1 MSPFFSLF
9 LFLLFCI
16 SNNETAKILFTFYH
30 DRGSHFGSMLP
41 LMEKLASNGHSVYV
55 LDTIFSINKSKLINY
70 HRAQLPQDDEGEEA
84 KKAFAHFLWCETDSS
99 VTLDEFFEHGDNK
112 IGILMINHTE
122 KAKIKLKNILKII
135 FLNYKKSNPNY
146 QKIF

>member
-70 HRAQLPQDDEGEEA
+70 HRAQLPQDDEG
-84 KKAFAHFLWCETDSS
+84 KKLKRLLLISFGLKQILLLLLMNFLNMET
-99 VTLDEFFEHGDNK
+99 
-112 IGILMINHTE
+112 
-122 KAKIKLKNILKII
+122 IKLE
-135 FLNYKKSNPNY
+135 Y
-146 QKIF
+146 